1 MLFFYLSLH
10 AKVKLSHPYS
20 LHDVEKRFIVFMI
33 LLPSA
38 VYIYL
43 SSKDAE
49 PAQESSS
56 AAPKQVPAQQSSKY
70 QTPDH

>member
-1 MLFFYLSLH
+1 MSVCMLTLSLPINT
-10 AKVKLSHPYS
+10 AYIMLKKV
-20 LHDVEKRFIVFMI
+20 FIVLMI

-43 SSKDAE
+43 ANKDAE
-49 PAQESSS
+49 HAQESSA
-56 AAPKQVPAQQSSKY
+56 AAPKQVPAQEQSQKY

>member
-1 MLFFYLSLH
+1 MLVCMLRLSSPFNTASMML
-10 AKVKLSHPYS
+10 KNV
-20 LHDVEKRFIVFMI
+20 FIVFMI

-43 SSKDAE
+43 ASKDAE
-49 PAQESSS
+49 PAQESPS
-56 AAPKQVPAQQSSKY
+56 AAPKQAPAQQSPKY

>member
-1 MLFFYLSLH
+1 MSVCMLTLSLPINT
-10 AKVKLSHPYS
+10 ASMMLKKV
-20 LHDVEKRFIVFMI
+20 FIVLMI

-43 SSKDAE
+43 ASKDAE
-49 PAQESSS
+49 PAKESPSTT
-56 AAPKQVPAQQSSKY
+56 PKQVPVQEQPQKY

>member
-1 MLFFYLSLH
+1 MLRLGSPFNTVSMML
-10 AKVKLSHPYS
+10 KNV
-20 LHDVEKRFIVFMI
+20 FIVFMI

-43 SSKDAE
+43 SSKDTE

-56 AAPKQVPAQQSSKY
+56 AAPKQVPAQQSPKY

>member
-1 MLFFYLSLH
+1 MLRLGSPFNTVSMMLK
-10 AKVKLSHPYS
+10 KV
-20 LHDVEKRFIVFMI
+20 FIVLMI

-43 SSKDAE
+43 ASKDAE
-49 PAQESSS
+49 PAKESSP
-56 AAPKQVPAQQSSKY
+56 AAPKQVPVQEQPQKY

>member
-1 MLFFYLSLH
+1 MML
-10 AKVKLSHPYS
+10 KNV
-20 LHDVEKRFIVFMI
+20 FIVFMI

-43 SSKDAE
+43 ASKDPE

-56 AAPKQVPAQQSSKY
+56 AAPKQVPVQHSAKY

>member
-1 MLFFYLSLH
+1 MLK
-10 AKVKLSHPYS
+10 KV
-20 LHDVEKRFIVFMI
+20 FIVLMI

-43 SSKDAE
+43 ASKDAE
-49 PAQESSS
+49 HAKESSS
-56 AAPKQVPAQQSSKY
+56 AAPKQVPAQEQSQKY

>member
-1 MLFFYLSLH
+1 MSVYMLTLSLPINT
-10 AKVKLSHPYS
+10 ASIMLKKV
-20 LHDVEKRFIVFMI
+20 FIVLMI

-43 SSKDAE
+43 ASKDAE
-49 PAQESSS
+49 PARESPSTT
-56 AAPKQVPAQQSSKY
+56 PKQVPVQEQPQKY

>member
-1 MLFFYLSLH
+1 MPVCMLTLPPPHQYCLD
-10 AKVKLSHPYS
+10 Y
-20 LHDVEKRFIVFMI
+20 VEKVFIVLMI

-43 SSKDAE
+43 ASKDPE
-49 PAQESSS
+49 PVQESSS
-56 AAPKQVPAQQSSKY
+56 AAPKQVPAQHSAKY

>member
-1 MLFFYLSLH
+1 MML
-10 AKVKLSHPYS
+10 KNV
-20 LHDVEKRFIVFMI
+20 FIVFMI

-56 AAPKQVPAQQSSKY
+56 AAPKQVPAQQPPKY
-70 QTPDH
+70 QTPEH

>member
-1 MLFFYLSLH
+1 MML
-10 AKVKLSHPYS
+10 KNV
-20 LHDVEKRFIVFMI
+20 FIVFMI

-43 SSKDAE
+43 ASKDAK

-56 AAPKQVPAQQSSKY
+56 AAPKQAPAQQSPKY

>member
-1 MLFFYLSLH
+1 MML
-10 AKVKLSHPYS
+10 KNV
-20 LHDVEKRFIVFMI
+20 FIVFMI

-43 SSKDAE
+43 ASKDAE

-56 AAPKQVPAQQSSKY
+56 AAPKQVPAQPSPKY

>member
-1 MLFFYLSLH
+1 MLTLSLPLNT
-10 AKVKLSHPYS
+10 ASMMLKKV
-20 LHDVEKRFIVFMI
+20 FIVLMI

-43 SSKDAE
+43 ASKDAE
-49 PAQESSS
+49 PTKESPS
-56 AAPKQVPAQQSSKY
+56 AAPKQIPAQEQSQKY

>member
-1 MLFFYLSLH
+1 MLRLGSPINTASMML
-10 AKVKLSHPYS
+10 KNV
-20 LHDVEKRFIVFMI
+20 FIVFMI

-43 SSKDAE
+43 ASKDPE
-49 PAQESSS
+49 PVQESSS
-56 AAPKQVPAQQSSKY
+56 AAPKQVPAQQPPKY

>member
-1 MLFFYLSLH
+1 MLTLPPPHQYCLD
-10 AKVKLSHPYS
+10 Y
-20 LHDVEKRFIVFMI
+20 VEKVFIVLMI

-43 SSKDAE
+43 ASKDAE
-49 PAQESSS
+49 HAQESSS
-56 AAPKQVPAQQSSKY
+56 AAPKQAPAQEQSQKY